1 MQKKHVAIAV
11 FLALLVIALFLMLG
25 LFNVSE
31 ENSEN
36 GGAVTGP
43 QAILDE
49 LAKNGA
55 VSSLMVYDTVV
66 GDGAEVQQGDLIAVH
81 YTGVLPDGTVFDS
94 SIPRGTPIEF
104 TIGAGQVIQGW
115 EQGFAGMK
123 VGGKRL
129 IAVPPELGYG
139 ANAVGSIPPNSTLI
153 FDVELIEIIQ
163 SDSETEAQ

>member
-25 LFNVSE
+25 SFNVSG
-31 ENSEN
+31 ENPEN
-36 GGAVTGP
+36 ADVATGP

-49 LAKNGA
+49 LAQTGA
-55 VSSLMVYDTVV
+55 VSSLMIYDTVV
-66 GDGAEVQQGDLIAVH
+66 GEGAEAKQGDVIAVH

-94 SIPRGTPIEF
+94 SIPRGAPLEF
-104 TIGAGQVIQGW
+104 TLGAGQVIQGW

-129 IAVPPELGYG
+129 IAIPPELGYG
-139 ANAVGSIPPNSTLI
+139 ANAVGSIPPNATLI
-153 FDVELIEIIQ
+153 FEVELVEIVQ
-163 SDSETEAQ
+163 PTSTSEGQ